1 MDCDSLMCDP
11 LMVEVVAFMYLM
23 MFNVLPHVK
32 EAGYNAIQIIEV
44 VEHKDYFTV
53 GYRVTNFYAVS
64 SRYGTPDDFKRLVDE
79 AHGLGLLVFLEIV
92 HSYAAAD
99 EMVGLSLFDGTNDCY
114 FHTDNTRCIGKREHH
129 KFWGTRMFK
138 YGDLDVLHF
147 LLSNLNWWVEEY
159 HVDGFHFHSLSSML
173 YTHMDLLHLLVT
185 WMSKHQKFNC
195 VIYCNQYVDKEA
207 LLYLI
212 LANEVLHAL
221 HPNVITIADDATLY
235 PGLCDPTSQGRL
247 GSDYFANLSAS
258 EMWLA
263 LLENTPDH
271 EWCMSKIVSTL
282 VGDRQNT
289 DKMLL
294 YAENHN
300 QSISG
305 GRSFVEILIGNSLGK
320 SSISQESLLKG
331 CSLHK
336 V

>member
-1 MDCDSLMCDP
+1 MD
-11 LMVEVVAFMYLM
+11 E
-23 MFNVLPHVK
+23 
-32 EAGYNAIQIIEV
+32 
-44 VEHKDYFTV
+44 
-53 GYRVTNFYAVS
+53 
-64 SRYGTPDDFKRLVDE
+64 
-79 AHGLGLLVFLEIV
+79 
-92 HSYAAAD
+92 
-99 EMVGLSLFDGTNDCY
+99 
-114 FHTDNTRCIGKREHH
+114 
-129 KFWGTRMFK
+129 
-138 YGDLDVLHF
+138 
-147 LLSNLNWWVEEY
+147 
-159 HVDGFHFHSLSSML
+159 
-173 YTHMDLLHLLVT
+173 
-185 WMSKHQKFNC
+185 
-195 VIYCNQYVDKEA
+195 YCNQYVDKEA

-305 GRSFVEILIGNSLGK
+305 GRSFAEILIGNSLGK
-320 SSISQESLLKG
+320 SSISQESLLRG

-336 V
+336 MIRLITSTIGGHAYLNFMGNEFGHPKRVEFPMSSNNFSFSLANRHWDLLEDDVHYQLFSFDKDMMDLDKNGRILSRGLANIHHVNDTTMVISYLRGPNLCVQLSSCQFI